1 MIDRFLT
8 FRETKGWKILRIL
21 QEIIIVLAASSVTLL
36 FIAEVLA
43 RYVLDINFLGYDE
56 LVLLAVVWLYFIGG
70 GYAMYKKEHI
80 NAEMLSLFLKGRNL
94 QAARLLTIWLT
105 FIIAVVLVIW
115 GVDFVIYSLQRPSS
129 TTVLGIPRIAGQLS
143 LVIGYALV
151 AIYSLF
157 YALEDTV
164 KFVRREINE

>member
-21 QEIIIVLAASSVTLL
+21 QEIIIILAASSVTLL

-43 RYVLDINFLGYDE
+43 RYVLDMNFLGYDE

-115 GVDFVIYSLQRPSS
+115 GVDFVIYSLQRPAS
-129 TTVLGIPRIAGQLS
+129 TTVLGIPKIAGQLS
-143 LVIGYALV
+143 LVIGYVLV

-164 KFVRREINE
+164 KFVRREKNE